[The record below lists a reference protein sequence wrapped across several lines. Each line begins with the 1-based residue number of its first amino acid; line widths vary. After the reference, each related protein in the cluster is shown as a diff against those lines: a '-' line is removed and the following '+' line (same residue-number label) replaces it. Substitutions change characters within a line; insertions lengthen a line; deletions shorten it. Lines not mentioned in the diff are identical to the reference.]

1 MEESHNVL
9 KRKLERERQARKKAE
24 EILETKSLE
33 LYEAV
38 LQTQSLADSLEK
50 KVHERTKELEQ
61 ARDQALKS
69 NKAKGEFLAN
79 ITHEIRTPLNGILG
93 VLELLCLETMSDKQT
108 EYLEAALQSAEL
120 LKSLVNDVLDFSK
133 IDAKKL
139 YLEKIPFNL
148 ILLLKNLI
156 KPFRIEAIKKN
167 ITLTLNFE
175 PSVDEVLYGDPV
187 RVQQIVSNLM
197 GNALKFTNQGAI
209 MLDVFLDDQ
218 ARVVIS
224 VKDQGI
230 GIPQESLKKI
240 FDHFTQADMSIARE
254 YGGTGLGLSICK
266 KLTEMMGGV
275 IDVQSTVGEGTA
287 FYVHLPLS
295 SGERVQVSIE
305 VKPKEKP
312 IPSDVYVLV
321 VDDNDVNL
329 MVASAMLDALGVT
342 CKKASSGAIA
352 IELVKE
358 HSFDLIFMD
367 LNMPIMDGIRTTQ
380 MIKELEACNSATPI
394 IALTAQT
401 IEVGSESES
410 GFDDH
415 ALKPVD
421 KDTFEKLI
429 HKWVVLKT

>member
-240 FDHFTQADMSIARE
+240 SI
-254 YGGTGLGLSICK
+254 I
-266 KLTEMMGGV
+266 
-275 IDVQSTVGEGTA
+275 
-287 FYVHLPLS
+287 LPK
-295 SGERVQVSIE
+295 RI
-305 VKPKEKP
+305 
-312 IPSDVYVLV
+312 
-321 VDDNDVNL
+321 
-329 MVASAMLDALGVT
+329 
-342 CKKASSGAIA
+342 
-352 IELVKE
+352 
-358 HSFDLIFMD
+358 
-367 LNMPIMDGIRTTQ
+367 
-380 MIKELEACNSATPI
+380 
-394 IALTAQT
+394 
-401 IEVGSESES
+401 
-410 GFDDH
+410 
-415 ALKPVD
+415 
-421 KDTFEKLI
+421 
-429 HKWVVLKT
+429 